1 MSVQV
6 DDAEILRKFQDEKTR
21 NEAFNLLLKKYQ
33 QKLYWHVRRMV
44 IDHDDADD
52 LIQDTFVKVWK
63 NLPGFRSDA
72 GLKALR
78 EMDGPV
84 LFAHS
89 DLSGFSVFEEAS
101 WWGYRAA
108 QRALRG

>member
-1 MSVQV
+1 VSASGEELLALASGDLKAAYGTLFERYVERV
-6 DDAEILRKFQDEKTR
+6 DITLRGH
-21 NEAFNLLLKKYQ
+21 AMA
-33 QKLYWHVRRMV
+33 VPV
-44 IDHDDADD
+44 
-52 LIQDTFVKVWK
+52 
-63 NLPGFRSDA
+63 PGFRSEA
-72 GLKALR
+72 GLQALR

-84 LFAHS
+84 LYAHS